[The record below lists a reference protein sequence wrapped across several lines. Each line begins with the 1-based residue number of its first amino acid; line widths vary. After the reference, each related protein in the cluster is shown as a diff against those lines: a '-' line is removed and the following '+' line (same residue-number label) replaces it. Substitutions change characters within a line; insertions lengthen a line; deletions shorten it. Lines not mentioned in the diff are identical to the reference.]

1 MSKNGSKTHL
11 KTSSPKQKASN
22 TKTVSA
28 VRPADDIRK
37 KVRLRLLG
45 GGALLAVFFYYLYPV
60 MMPFG
65 VALIFAYALDP
76 AVSFFERKGLGRT
89 AATSVM
95 VLSIMMLIVTLLFFT
110 IPFLKKELHSL
121 AVTLPDYLKTFI
133 ESATPKIQTWISSFQ
148 GNIQEEI
155 QKTVTENLSKML
167 KWVFTF
173 LAGLFTNTLA
183 LANLVSLVLLTPLL
197 IFYLLRDWPK
207 ILNYIH
213 GLVPHTMKPSSLK
226 LGDEINATL
235 SGYFR
240 GQASV
245 CVILAFYYTLALSLM
260 GLEFAF
266 TVGLLS
272 GLLAFIPYVGFFIG
286 FVAAVGITLAQF
298 SGFDYLFIVLAI
310 YGTGQVV
317 ESFYLTPK
325 LIGGRIGL
333 HPVWVIF
340 SLLAGGFLM
349 GFTGLLLA
357 VPLSATL
364 AVLLRFAMN
373 DYRQRLEAYE
383 A

>member
-173 LAGLFTNTLA
+173 
-183 LANLVSLVLLTPLL
+183 
-197 IFYLLRDWPK
+197 
-207 ILNYIH
+207 
-213 GLVPHTMKPSSLK
+213 
-226 LGDEINATL
+226 
-235 SGYFR
+235 
-240 GQASV
+240 
-245 CVILAFYYTLALSLM
+245 
-260 GLEFAF
+260 
-266 TVGLLS
+266 
-272 GLLAFIPYVGFFIG
+272 
-286 FVAAVGITLAQF
+286 
-298 SGFDYLFIVLAI
+298 
-310 YGTGQVV
+310 
-317 ESFYLTPK
+317 
-325 LIGGRIGL
+325 
-333 HPVWVIF
+333 
-340 SLLAGGFLM
+340 
-349 GFTGLLLA
+349 
-357 VPLSATL
+357 
-364 AVLLRFAMN
+364 
-373 DYRQRLEAYE
+373 
-383 A
+383 